1 MSSINIIKNW
11 FKKNGWKPFKFQTEV
26 WEKYKEG
33 YSGLI
38 HSATGTGKT
47 YAAFFGSV
55 IEYLD
60 SEEKKPGLKLIWIT
74 PIRSLANDILTNL
87 KKPVVDLK
95 INWNIEI
102 RTGDISSSAKV
113 NQIKNLPD
121 VLITTPESL
130 TIMLTHKNSTEYF
143 KNLNCVVIDEWH
155 ELLSSKRGVQT
166 ELIISRITRFNP
178 EVKFWGVSATIGN
191 LDYALDALTHNR
203 LNKIIINGEVK
214 KKISVD
220 SIIPDDISL
229 IPWAGHLGI
238 RLINQVIEE
247 IEIYKSVI
255 VFTNTRSQTEF
266 WYESILHHKPD
277 WAGIISLHH
286 SSLDRDVREFVERG
300 LKEGKLKC
308 VVSTSSLDLG
318 VDFTSVE
325 RVIQIGSPKGVARLL
340 QRAGRS
346 GHNPE
351 GISRITCVPTNA
363 LELIEFDA
371 VRYAIE
377 KKYIED
383 RHSVKKPLDV
393 LVQHLVTIALGE
405 GFDKMELYNEIINSY
420 SYKDLTYEEFEWA
433 LNFVTNEKGTL
444 KAYPEYS
451 KVVKEDELYKVVNNR
466 IARFHRMSIG
476 TIVSDSALSVQYI
489 NGGRLGSV
497 EESFISRIKP
507 GSVFVFAGKLLEL
520 ISIRDMTVTVKKAT
534 KKSTNIPRWDGGRMP
549 LSTELS
555 KMIRFKLEQI
565 SKGIIESREL
575 KCILPIIYYQEKFSI
590 IPKQSELLIEKIK
603 SDDGYHIFIYPFEG
617 RLVHEGLAA
626 LTGYRISK
634 LQPITFTM
642 AYNDYGFDLL
652 SDKEIPIEE
661 AIKEGLFSTENLYND
676 IIESL
681 NVSEMA
687 KRQFREIARI
697 SGLVF
702 QGYPGSKKSTR
713 QIQASSSLLFDIFNR
728 YDPEN
733 LLLYQARKEV
743 MEKQLEESR
752 LYKSLERIN
761 ECEFRIIE
769 TEKFTPLSFPI
780 LADIMRDKMSTEKI
794 EERIMKMQLEL
805 E

>member
-1 MSSINIIKNW
+1 LSSINIIKNW

-60 SEEKKPGLKLIWIT
+60 NAIKKPGLKLIWIT
-74 PIRSLANDILTNL
+74 PIRSLANDILMNL
-87 KKPVVDLK
+87 KKPIEDLK
-95 INWNIEI
+95 INWKIEI

-203 LNKIIINGEVK
+203 LKKIIINGEVK
-214 KKISVD
+214 KKILVD

-247 IEIYKSVI
+247 IEKYKSVI

-266 WYESILHHKPD
+266 WYQSILHNMPE

-383 RHSVKKPLDV
+383 RQSVKKPLDV

-451 KVVKEDELYKVVNNR
+451 KVVKEDDLYKVVNNR

-497 EESFISRIKP
+497 EESFISRIKL
-507 GSVFVFAGKLLEL
+507 SVL
-520 ISIRDMTVTVKKAT
+520 ILFNFRL
-534 KKSTNIPRWDGGRMP
+534 DGR
-549 LSTELS
+549 
-555 KMIRFKLEQI
+555 IF
-565 SKGIIESREL
+565 
-575 KCILPIIYYQEKFSI
+575 Y
-590 IPKQSELLIEKIK
+590 IK
-603 SDDGYHIFIYPFEG
+603 
-617 RLVHEGLAA
+617 
-626 LTGYRISK
+626 
-634 LQPITFTM
+634 
-642 AYNDYGFDLL
+642 N
-652 SDKEIPIEE
+652 
-661 AIKEGLFSTENLYND
+661 
-676 IIESL
+676 
-681 NVSEMA
+681 
-687 KRQFREIARI
+687 
-697 SGLVF
+697 
-702 QGYPGSKKSTR
+702 
-713 QIQASSSLLFDIFNR
+713 
-728 YDPEN
+728 
-733 LLLYQARKEV
+733 
-743 MEKQLEESR
+743 
-752 LYKSLERIN
+752 
-761 ECEFRIIE
+761 
-769 TEKFTPLSFPI
+769 
-780 LADIMRDKMSTEKI
+780 
-794 EERIMKMQLEL
+794 
-805 E
+805 